1 MASGDTIFKFK
12 PQDNEPPSA
21 SFATRDS
28 RNSHPVL
35 DFAID
40 EIGIFSDVMPRNYAG
55 TTGLTVYLHYAM
67 SSAEANDIKL
77 EGYFER
83 IGDQQQDIDA
93 DGFAAAQ
100 NSGDITVPGTTGLV
114 DIIVITFTDGGQM
127 DSIAVGEGFRF
138 KVKRI
143 AVAGTDATGDLELRF
158 IEVKET

>member
-1 MASGDTIFKFK
+1 MASGDTIAIFK
-12 PQDNEPPSA
+12 PQDNEPPA
-21 SFATRDS
+21 ANYATRDS

-40 EIGIFSDVMPRNYAG
+40 EIGVFSHVMPRNYG
-55 TTGLTVYLHYAM
+55 GSGLTAYGHIAM

-83 IGDQQQDIDA
+83 IGDQQQDLDS

-100 NSGDITVPGTTGLV
+100 NSGDITVPGTSGLV
-114 DIIVITFTDGGQM
+114 DIIAITFANGAEM

-143 AVAGTDATGDLELRF
+143 AVAGTDAAGDLELRF
-158 IEVKET
+158 IEIKET